1 MLNKKGM
8 RFVVFTAQNLRINP
22 QLPLHSVHRRWL
34 LHKHSRLIIIR
45 TYCEFVL
52 GSCGFKFAH
61 FSSHAQSSGIANNNR
76 PIRSI
81 SYTNARKSAYKI
93 KTTTTKS
100 YTQLPGCTR
109 MGCKQNCSIGRS
121 SHVARRPLA
130 LSLHPHC
137 PRLVLA
143 VAVGTDRPSNTAFIQ
158 LLIRSQIFDRFA
170 LFSQFITSIR

>member
-8 RFVVFTAQNLRINP
+8 RFVFFTAQNLCINP
-22 QLPLHSVHRRWL
+22 QLPLHSVHRLWL

-93 KTTTTKS
+93 KKNNNKKLHATAWLYANGLQAKLLHWS
-100 YTQLPGCTR
+100 VISC
-109 MGCKQNCSIGRS
+109 CSSPSRSVTPSTLSASRSGRCCW
-121 SHVARRPLA
+121 H
-130 LSLHPHC
+130 
-137 PRLVLA
+137 
-143 VAVGTDRPSNTAFIQ
+143 G
-158 LLIRSQIFDRFA
+158 
-170 LFSQFITSIR
+170 